1 MPPVVIIVQFPQQG
15 HKSLS
20 LTQQV
25 YSNSLP
31 HGITLS
37 DGSKTQV
44 IFDCAHMYEKLV
56 NQNLN
61 YVYTRAQ
68 SPTGIRLFG
77 KASSSLY
84 AIIWAMSIL
93 ANVGY
98 FRHLDS
104 GTRKKNQRLGYQGFF
119 APVFFKQGQNIA
131 FQYGGLFFLL
141 VQSLC
146 K

>member
-68 SPTGIRLFG
+68 SPTGMRLYLYELTQAISGIQIVERERKREPEKEKSEVRLLGIFCSCFFQTGSKNCISIWRSFFCFG
-77 KASSSLY
+77 FRSLY
-84 AIIWAMSIL
+84 
-93 ANVGY
+93 
-98 FRHLDS
+98 
-104 GTRKKNQRLGYQGFF
+104 K
-119 APVFFKQGQNIA
+119 
-131 FQYGGLFFLL
+131 
-141 VQSLC
+141 
-146 K
+146 